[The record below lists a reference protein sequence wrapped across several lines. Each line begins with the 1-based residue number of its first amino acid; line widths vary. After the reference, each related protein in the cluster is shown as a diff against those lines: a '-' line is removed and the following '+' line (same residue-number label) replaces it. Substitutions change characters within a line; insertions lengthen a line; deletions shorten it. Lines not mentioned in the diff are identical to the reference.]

1 MSVTELRPGVHVVD
15 LGQNINGRVR
25 LTSLGPAGTEIT
37 LTHGE
42 ALGPDGDVTMDAPPA
57 RRCRS
62 CPSR

>member
-1 MSVTELRPGVHVVD
+1 MSVTEVRPGVHVVD

-25 LTSLGPAGTEIT
+25 LTVPRPGRHRIT

-42 ALGPDGDVTMDAPPA
+42 ALGPDGDVTMEHLRPT
-57 RRCRS
+57 CRS